1 MLKNLDPLLTPDL
14 LYVLRAM
21 GHGDVLTLVDS
32 NFPADSVA
40 ATTVHGEP
48 IRLDGVGIPEA
59 ARAILS
65 VFPLDSFIEAPLQYM
80 QVVGEP
86 DTKLEVHQDLH
97 QIALEGT
104 DRDWKLG
111 SGRTLR
117 FLRSG
122 PQDLRR
128 GRHLRAVA
136 LRLFFPHQRGD
147 RSGRSGGLILC
158 ELTN

>member
-80 QVVGEP
+80 QVVGKP

-111 SGRTLR
+111 SVERYDFYDQARKTYAVVATCERRPYGC
-117 FLRSG
+117 FLLTKGVIG
-122 PQDLRR
+122 PDGQ
-128 GRHLRAVA
+128 VV
-136 LRLFFPHQRGD
+136 
-147 RSGRSGGLILC
+147 
-158 ELTN
+158 

>member
-40 ATTVHGEP
+40 SSTIHGEV
-48 IRLDGVGIPEA
+48 IRLDGVGTTEA

-65 VFPLDSFIEAPLQYM
+65 VFPLDSFIETPLQYM

-86 DTKLEVHQDLH
+86 
-97 QIALEGT
+97 
-104 DRDWKLG
+104 R
-111 SGRTLR
+111 
-117 FLRSG
+117 
-122 PQDLRR
+122 
-128 GRHLRAVA
+128 
-136 LRLFFPHQRGD
+136 RLFLF
-147 RSGRSGGLILC
+147 SALVFIS
-158 ELTN
+158 

>member
-40 ATTVHGEP
+40 SSTIHGEV
-48 IRLDGVGIPEA
+48 IRLDGVGTTEA

-65 VFPLDSFIEAPLQYM
+65 VFPLDSFIETPLQYM

-86 DTKLEVHQDLH
+86 DTKLEVHEELH
-97 QIALEGT
+97 QAALEGT

-111 SGRTLR
+111 SVER
-117 FLRSG
+117 FDFYDLAHNTYAVVSTCERRPYGCFFLTKGVIG
-122 PQDLRR
+122 PDGQ
-128 GRHLRAVA
+128 VV
-136 LRLFFPHQRGD
+136 
-147 RSGRSGGLILC
+147 
-158 ELTN
+158 

>member
-1 MLKNLDPLLTPDL
+1 MLKNLDPLLTPGL

-80 QVVGEP
+80 QVVGMP

-111 SGRTLR
+111 SVERYDFYDQARKTYAVVATCERRPYGCF
-117 FLRSG
+117 FLTKGVIG
-122 PQDLRR
+122 PDGQ
-128 GRHLRAVA
+128 VV
-136 LRLFFPHQRGD
+136 
-147 RSGRSGGLILC
+147 
-158 ELTN
+158 

>member
-104 DRDWKLG
+104 DRYWKMG
-111 SGRTLR
+111 SVERYDFYDQARKTYAVVATCERRPYGCF
-117 FLRSG
+117 FLTKGVIG
-122 PQDLRR
+122 PDGQ
-128 GRHLRAVA
+128 VV
-136 LRLFFPHQRGD
+136 
-147 RSGRSGGLILC
+147 
-158 ELTN
+158 

>member
-14 LYVLRAM
+14 LYVLRTM

-80 QVVGEP
+80 QVVGKP
-86 DTKLEVHQDLH
+86 DIKLEVHLDTDEGNAVDLVN
-97 QIALEGT
+97 A
-104 DRDWKLG
+104 RKV
-111 SGRTLR
+111 TLIKTKMK
-117 FLRSG
+117 
-122 PQDLRR
+122 
-128 GRHLRAVA
+128 V
-136 LRLFFPHQRGD
+136 
-147 RSGRSGGLILC
+147 
-158 ELTN
+158 